1 MATIIP
7 ISTNTTIAT
16 CVQIQ
21 NGGIA
26 KHRVLPTIII
36 TVADP
41 PRPAPPS
48 STHVRFYEDAY
59 SRDPAGTAMFG
70 RWRALG
76 AVAKANHVLALCQQA
91 RVVPVNTLDVGCGDG
106 ALLCELR
113 RRGLRGRLSGVEIAE
128 AAVSIA
134 RARPEI
140 DSVVR
145 YDGRELP
152 DPDGTYDLGILSHVL
167 EHVDEPQALLAEVA
181 RACRAVLVEVP
192 LEENLS
198 ARRSSKR
205 RHAGE
210 IGHLQR
216 LDRDAVH
223 TIAGR
228 AGLVVTAELTDP
240 LGREVHL
247 FFATTPLARAT
258 ATLKWAVRA
267 GIHRLAPGLAERLFT
282 VHYACLCRP
291 DG

>member
-1 MATIIP
+1 M
-7 ISTNTTIAT
+7 
-16 CVQIQ
+16 
-21 NGGIA
+21 
-26 KHRVLPTIII
+26 
-36 TVADP
+36 
-41 PRPAPPS
+41 
-48 STHVRFYEDAY
+48 Y
-59 SRDPAGTAMFG
+59 G

-76 AVAKANHVLALCQQA
+76 AATKASHVLALCQA
-91 RVVPVNTLDVGCGDG
+91 SGVIPVNTLDVGCGDG

-113 RRGLRGRLSGVEIAE
+113 RRGFGGRLSGVEIAE

-145 YDGRELP
+145 YDGHELP
-152 DPDGTYDLGILSHVL
+152 DPPGTYDLGILSHVL
-167 EHVDEPQALLAEVA
+167 EHVGEPQALLAEVA

-192 LEENLS
+192 LEDNLS

-210 IGHLQR
+210 VGHLLR
-216 LDRDAVH
+216 LDRAAVQR
-223 TIAGR
+223 IARR
-228 AGLVVTAELTDP
+228 AGLDVTAELTDP
-240 LGREVHL
+240 LGRDVHL

-258 ATLKWAVRA
+258 ATLKWAIRA

-282 VHYACLCRP
+282 VHYACLCLP

>member
-21 NGGIA
+21 NGGMA
-26 KHRVLPTIII
+26 KHSLPPTIIV

-41 PRPAPPS
+41 SRSSPPFP
-48 STHVRFYEDAY
+48 THVGFYEDAY
-59 SRDPAGTAMFG
+59 SQDPAGRAMYG

-76 AVAKANHVLALCQQA
+76 AAAKANHVLALCQQA
-91 RVVPVNTLDVGCGDG
+91 GVIPVNTLDVGCGDG

-113 RRGLRGRLSGVEIAE
+113 RRGFGGRLSGVEIAE

-145 YDGRELP
+145 YDGHELP
-152 DPDGTYDLGILSHVL
+152 DPHGAYDLGILSHVL
-167 EHVDEPQALLAEVA
+167 EHVAEPQALLAEVA

-192 LEENLS
+192 LEDNLS

-205 RHAGE
+205 RRAGE
-210 IGHLQR
+210 IGHLHR
-216 LDRDAVH
+216 LNRGAVH
-223 TIAGR
+223 TIATH
-228 AGLVVTAELTDP
+228 AGLVVTSELTDP

-247 FFATTPLARAT
+247 FFATTPFARAT

-267 GIHRLAPGLAERLFT
+267 SVHRLAPRLAERLFT
-282 VHYACLCRP
+282 VHYACLCLP
-291 DG
+291 GG